1 MIIKF
6 DERYKDL
13 VCEDV
18 PRERLTS
25 PEARDRH
32 SQEATG
38 TDVCID
44 PWDGEKPHAKDG
56 FVARY
61 CKETRS

>member
-1 MIIKF
+1 MIIEYDKM
-6 DERYKDL
+6 YVDL

-18 PRERLTS
+18 PRVQLRS

-32 SQEATG
+32 SQEADG
-38 TDVCID
+38 QDSPVD
-44 PWDGEKPHAKDG
+44 PWDGEKPYAEDG

-61 CKETRS
+61 CQ